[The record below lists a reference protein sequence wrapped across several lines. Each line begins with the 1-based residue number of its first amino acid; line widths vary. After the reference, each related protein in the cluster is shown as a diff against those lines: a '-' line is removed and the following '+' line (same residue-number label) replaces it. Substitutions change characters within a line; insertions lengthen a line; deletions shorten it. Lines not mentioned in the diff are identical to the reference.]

1 MLWGFWPLHLWKWED
16 KKIGYKL
23 ISPFLFSAIVWH
35 LIGQYY
41 ALNVLRKITCFQAQ
55 SKTEV
60 RKLYWGQHVWPKV
73 WGLRNSAEHSGG
85 VCLLLLVLPEGHQ
98 LYTSSKIIFFFLSIW
113 SPVSGKLHIQLASAL
128 HPSIASYL
136 FSGSSCFL
144 YGNVAFSYNLSQ
156 LNLYSSDAVDLES
169 VLSIYFSLEAVER
182 FMMNCKLV
190 LRCIL
195 FFPLIY

>member
-1 MLWGFWPLHLWKWED
+1 MLKMYWEKSPAFRLNLKLRLENFTEASTCDLRSGASGTRQRSVLAALGFARRPPAVYQQQDH
-16 KKIGYKL
+16 
-23 ISPFLFSAIVWH
+23 
-35 LIGQYY
+35 
-41 ALNVLRKITCFQAQ
+41 
-55 SKTEV
+55 
-60 RKLYWGQHVWPKV
+60 
-73 WGLRNSAEHSGG
+73 
-85 VCLLLLVLPEGHQ
+85 
-98 LYTSSKIIFFFLSIW
+98 FFFLSIW